1 MGVLPMDKT
10 TGYVS
15 EDELIQLA
23 EAPEDSAGSV
33 VSPASSWLCVSAVA
47 SAVSA
52 ISTAV
57 GDACPTTAC
66 THRC

>member
-1 MGVLPMDKT
+1 MDKT

-23 EAPEDSAGSV
+23 EAPEDSAGGV
-33 VSPASSWLCVSAVA
+33 VAPASSWLCVSAVA
-47 SAVSA
+47 SAVVTVSQA
-52 ISTAV
+52 I

-66 THRC
+66 TTRC

>member
-1 MGVLPMDKT
+1 MDKT

-23 EAPEDSAGSV
+23 EAPEDSAGGVVAPASTWACVSV
-33 VSPASSWLCVSAVA
+33 VVSAA
-47 SAVSA
+47 SA
-52 ISTAV
+52 ISSAV

-66 THRC
+66 TTRC